1 MSHDLC
7 SPFNCNICLMLK
19 SHQTLEERELSIS
32 QEILKFSQL
41 LSCSGCQ
48 LVRYCNRQHQK
59 LDWPLHG
66 EFCQAVQKIKQNLNV
81 NHPFLIN
88 GQPNTLE
95 DIEKCIVQLKYLL
108 KNALGRSLEFQ
119 EEELSSFPVFC
130 GQCFKFKQLKVV
142 CERCNSQVYCTERHR
157 EEHKEMHAKV
167 CNLLKIYYCPF
178 KVQPVKADLYSIQNS
193 KIIDLDNMDLVQCFE
208 QVFAL
213 KLPSD
218 PSQSLKDYQL
228 FSWAADFSCIMSMC
242 YAINHLQKLFTDLT
256 KFTIF
261 ILGASIEPV
270 LWFQEIHCKVFF
282 LQNPQITELILE
294 FIGPEVVEPSENSI
308 KFNFLGLERLVT
320 FKIFKGLFQDY
331 CKYYHVKA
339 SLMIAFNC
347 GFSEFSQCYNLTPTI
362 TSLNAL
368 ETLDVPTNSI
378 NAKDTWFPGLI
389 EILHTFDTPIVF
401 TSFTEQESQFDFAAL
416 QSAAQ
421 KQSLKVHIDR
431 LFKVAKNPFHDLR
444 PLRQWYT
451 RDKEEFYYRNGYI
464 QAIRTKLQK

>member
-7 SPFNCNICLMLK
+7 SPFHCNICLMLK
-19 SHQTLEERELSIS
+19 SHQTPEDGKYSKSQDNLS
-32 QEILKFSQL
+32 FCQL
-41 LSCSGCQ
+41 LCCSGCQ
-48 LVRYCNRQHQK
+48 LIRYCNRQHQK

-66 EFCQAVQKIKQNLNV
+66 EFCQAVQKIKQNLNIK
-81 NHPFLIN
+81 HPFLIN
-88 GQPNTLE
+88 GQPKTLE
-95 DIEKCIVQLKYLL
+95 ELEKCIVQLKYLL

-130 GQCFKFKQLKVV
+130 GQCFKFKQLKIV
-142 CERCNSQVYCTERHR
+142 CPDCNSQVYCTEQHR
-157 EEHKEMHAKV
+157 EEHKEKHAKF

-178 KVQPVKADLYSIQNS
+178 KVQPAKEDLCLIQNC
-193 KIIDLDNMDLVQCFE
+193 KITELADMDLLQCFE
-208 QVFAL
+208 KVFAL

-218 PSQSLKDYQL
+218 PTKSLKNYQL
-228 FSWAADFSCIMSMC
+228 FAWAADFSCIMSIC
-242 YAINHLQKLFTDLT
+242 YAINHLDKLFTNLT

-270 LWFQEIHCKVFF
+270 LWFREIHCKMFF
-282 LQNPQITELILE
+282 LQNPQISELVLE
-294 FIGPEVVEPSENSI
+294 FIGPEVVEPAENSL
-308 KFNFLGLERLVT
+308 KFNLLGKERIVR
-320 FKIFKGLFQDY
+320 FKIFNGLFQDY
-331 CKYYHVKA
+331 CKYYQVKP
-339 SLMIAFNC
+339 SLMVAFNC

-368 ETLDVPTNSI
+368 EPLDPPTNNI

-389 EILHTFDTPIVF
+389 EILQTFDTPIVF

-416 QSAAQ
+416 QNAAQ

-464 QAIRTKLQK
+464 QAIRTRLQK